1 MNTTKKLISLTLAAA
16 MSLSLAACGGG
27 GTSAGSTPPPS
38 GSSTGSGAV
47 QSVAD
52 YDIQPELDSS
62 VDYTQGDS
70 YSFIIA
76 TDGAEDRVDGLLVH
90 YMADQLNAITGG
102 RIQLQ
107 MYFNGSM
114 GTDTELCESTQAGDV
129 AFFLGSTAF
138 TANFVPELNAI
149 DLPFLYQDA
158 QQFRDT
164 MDDETVFRFYEE
176 KYQDKG
182 FELIGFFDQGM
193 RQMTSNIKVQ
203 SPDDMQGQKIRVME
217 NQLHISIWQALGANP
232 TPMAFSEVYMAL
244 QQGTIDAQE
253 NPVPIIE
260 TNKFD
265 EVQTYLSMTGHLF
278 SPAPVFIGKAYFD
291 ALPAEYQ
298 TAVQE
303 AADEAVPYQREQID
317 LQNES
322 GLEALQERGM
332 QVNYPDKAAFQEA
345 TAPIYEQY
353 IKDEAGCV
361 SPDIYNRVLE
371 VLEEVRAGA

>member
-253 NPVPIIE
+253 NPLSVI
-260 TNKFD
+260 TSSRFN
-265 EVQTYLSMTGHLF
+265 EVQDYLSMTEHVY
-278 SPAPVFIGKAYFD
+278 SAAPLMVSKAAYD
-291 ALPAEYQ
+291 ALPDDLKAIVDEAGTEACQWEREYLAEVE
-298 TAVQE
+298 VQWLDELE
-303 AADEAVPYQREQID
+303 AAGTQI
-317 LQNES
+317 
-322 GLEALQERGM
+322 
-332 QVNYPDKAAFQEA
+332 NYPDKAPFVEA
-345 TAPIYEQY
+345 MSSVY
-353 IKDEAGCV
+353 DEFVGDGDDMV
-361 SPDIYNRVLE
+361 SPELLE
-371 VLEEVRAGA
+371 QVREIISQVE

>member
-182 FELIGFFDQGM
+182 FELIGFFD
-193 RQMTSNIKVQ
+193 
-203 SPDDMQGQKIRVME
+203 
-217 NQLHISIWQALGANP
+217 
-232 TPMAFSEVYMAL
+232 
-244 QQGTIDAQE
+244 
-253 NPVPIIE
+253 
-260 TNKFD
+260 
-265 EVQTYLSMTGHLF
+265 
-278 SPAPVFIGKAYFD
+278 
-291 ALPAEYQ
+291 
-298 TAVQE
+298 
-303 AADEAVPYQREQID
+303 
-317 LQNES
+317 
-322 GLEALQERGM
+322 
-332 QVNYPDKAAFQEA
+332 
-345 TAPIYEQY
+345 
-353 IKDEAGCV
+353 
-361 SPDIYNRVLE
+361 
-371 VLEEVRAGA
+371 

>member
-1 MNTTKKLISLTLAAA
+1 MKVIDPFLDGEGVWQGDSPGTMRKRFQCFGIKNSVDFCSNVTVYAPGEGSVFHNHPSSEELSYVISGSGVIQDMEQNVKAHIEKLISLTLAAA

-253 NPVPIIE
+253 TPLRSSTP
-260 TNKFD
+260 
-265 EVQTYLSMTGHLF
+265 
-278 SPAPVFIGKAYFD
+278 
-291 ALPAEYQ
+291 
-298 TAVQE
+298 TACMSS
-303 AADEAVPYQREQID
+303 RT
-317 LQNES
+317 
-322 GLEALQERGM
+322 M
-332 QVNYPDKAAFQEA
+332 
-345 TAPIYEQY
+345 
-353 IKDEAGCV
+353 
-361 SPDIYNRVLE
+361 
-371 VLEEVRAGA
+371 